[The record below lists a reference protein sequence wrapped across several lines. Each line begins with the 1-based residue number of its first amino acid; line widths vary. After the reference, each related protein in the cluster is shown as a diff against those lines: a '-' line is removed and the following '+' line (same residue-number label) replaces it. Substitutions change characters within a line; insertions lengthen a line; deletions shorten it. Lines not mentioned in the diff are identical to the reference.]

1 MLYLDA
7 SAMFKRYVAE
17 VGSDRVET
25 TMMGDDVW
33 VTANHAYVEISIALA
48 RRLDGVALAV
58 GTDRFER
65 DWEAVA
71 VVDIDDTLC
80 RRAADLGVQ
89 HQVPTLDAMHLAAA
103 ERAGGA
109 ALTFLTFDTRLG
121 DAARSMGFPIALMP
135 EGNRTPRGPE

>member
-7 SAMFKRYVAE
+7 SAMFKRYVSE
-17 VGSDRVET
+17 VGSAVVET

-48 RRLDGVALAV
+48 RRLDGATLRA

-71 VVDIDDTLC
+71 VVDLDDTLC
-80 RRAADLGVQ
+80 RRAADLGVE
-89 HQVPTLDAMHLAAA
+89 HRVRSLDALHLAAA

-121 DAARSMGFPIALMP
+121 DAARSMGFPVAVV
-135 EGNRTPRGPE
+135 